1 MFFSQLFFVTFVV
14 NHFVVPDKLFKIP
27 FRVRSS
33 YTDDQERIMTE
44 LTALF
49 SEDKLRT
56 LLQPGSFGLPLH
68 FFKTIDST
76 NDYAKKIAARGEP
89 EGTLVISEE
98 QTAGRGRMGRSWIS
112 PPGTGL
118 WLSLI
123 LRPTFIPSQ
132 APLLTSL
139 AAVAV
144 AGAIR
149 RVTGLSAG
157 IKWPNDIII
166 NDRKAAGI
174 LIELSAGERFVKYLI
189 VGIGINVNTEDFPEE
204 IHERATSLRICSG
217 RKISRMEILISVLR
231 ELERLYSA
239 TIHNG
244 DFNSILER
252 YRSWSVTIGRRIT
265 ATRSGQEFSA
275 LALDITPKGGLLIK
289 DDAGMIEE
297 LISGEI
303 QNLIFSSKK

>member
-1 MFFSQLFFVTFVV
+1 
-14 NHFVVPDKLFKIP
+14 
-27 FRVRSS
+27 
-33 YTDDQERIMTE
+33 MTE
-44 LTALF
+44 VIALF
-49 SEDKLRT
+49 SEEELRT
-56 LLQPGSFGLPLH
+56 LLQPGRFGLPLH

-76 NDYAKKIAARGEP
+76 NDYAKKIAARDGP

-118 WLSLI
+118 WLSLV
-123 LRPTFIPSQ
+123 LRPPFLPSQ
-132 APLLTSL
+132 ASLITSL

-149 RVTGLSAG
+149 RVTGLPAG

-166 NDRKAAGI
+166 NDKKAAGI

-189 VGIGINVNTEDFPEE
+189 VGIGINVNTDDFPEE
-204 IHERATSLRICSG
+204 IRERATSLRVCSG
-217 RKISRMEILISVLR
+217 RKISRLEILISVLR

-239 TIHNG
+239 TLHSG
-244 DFNSILER
+244 DFNPILET

-265 ATRSGQEFSA
+265 ATRSGREFSA
-275 LALDITPKGGLLIK
+275 LALDITPNGGLLIK
-289 DDAGMIEE
+289 DDAGTIEE

>member
-1 MFFSQLFFVTFVV
+1 
-14 NHFVVPDKLFKIP
+14 
-27 FRVRSS
+27 
-33 YTDDQERIMTE
+33 MTE

-204 IHERATSLRICSG
+204 IRERATSLHICSE

-303 QNLIFSSKK
+303 QNLIFSSPINTSGETEKIRLCMHGNNVSGIFL